1 MRRAAVVVTIVV
13 LALTGSAAA
22 WYAFA
27 FVYGIAVELDH
38 SSELAELTPQPQST
52 IVYDREGKP
61 AFTFFVEQRIEIPLD
76 RVSPKMVDAI
86 LAVEDQRFY
95 SHHGLDPIRIAA
107 AARNN
112 FRASRIVEGGSTITQ
127 QLARASSRLSPRRT
141 FDRKIREAMIASR
154 LEQRYSKKDILE
166 AYLNAVY
173 FGEGFY
179 GVEAASRGYFGK
191 PALDLEAHEAA
202 LLAAIVRSPS
212 NYAPCTSPKKAV
224 ARRDLVLRLMLEQG
238 RLSAEGFSAAVARPI
253 PNGLHRPAQSP
264 ALTAAT
270 TSTGQYFEEELRRQ
284 LVERFGNDRV
294 LRGGLRVHSTYD
306 PKLQRLAEQAIRT
319 RLAELTKGRKAKDLQ
334 GSLVAMDP
342 LTGDVVAL
350 VGGRD
355 FSESRFNRATQARR
369 QAGSAFKP
377 IIYAAALER
386 GYAPGTMLRDL
397 DTPITSYGPAW
408 LPAGDHE
415 SSEYTLRRA
424 LKVSSNRAAAQ
435 LMQQV
440 GMSTTIYYAQRLGIA
455 STLPTVPSLAL
466 GTGEVTLIEL
476 TAAYTAFANRGITSL
491 PRLFTRVEDADGVPL
506 FFQEENHT
514 RAISE
519 GTAYMMSSMLSD
531 VISGGTATGARS
543 SGFKLPAAGKTGTTD
558 DYSDAWFVGYTPHLI
573 TGVWFG
579 FDRPSPIAPRGFG
592 GTIAVPAWATFMKA
606 ATAGQGPDWY
616 QMPPDLEKVAIC
628 RLSGARATPA
638 CREEQVVDET
648 PVATTGAVDE
658 NGLPIVMP
666 VAPPRPLNQVYEDIF
681 PIGAVPP
688 DLCPIHGTAMS
699 APGYVATDASDAPAT
714 PMVDA
719 ALQQSSGSPV
729 MPIATSGSPATVRS
743 ANPRIYYEPVAGP
756 DGVVRMVKRQ
766 RY

>member
-1 MRRAAVVVTIVV
+1 
-13 LALTGSAAA
+13 
-22 WYAFA
+22 
-27 FVYGIAVELDH
+27 
-38 SSELAELTPQPQST
+38 
-52 IVYDREGKP
+52 
-61 AFTFFVEQRIEIPLD
+61 
-76 RVSPKMVDAI
+76 
-86 LAVEDQRFY
+86 
-95 SHHGLDPIRIAA
+95 
-107 AARNN
+107 
-112 FRASRIVEGGSTITQ
+112 
-127 QLARASSRLSPRRT
+127 
-141 FDRKIREAMIASR
+141 
-154 LEQRYSKKDILE
+154 
-166 AYLNAVY
+166 
-173 FGEGFY
+173 
-179 GVEAASRGYFGK
+179 
-191 PALDLEAHEAA
+191 
-202 LLAAIVRSPS
+202 
-212 NYAPCTSPKKAV
+212 
-224 ARRDLVLRLMLEQG
+224 
-238 RLSAEGFSAAVARPI
+238 
-253 PNGLHRPAQSP
+253 
-264 ALTAAT
+264 
-270 TSTGQYFEEELRRQ
+270 
-284 LVERFGNDRV
+284 
-294 LRGGLRVHSTYD
+294 
-306 PKLQRLAEQAIRT
+306 
-319 RLAELTKGRKAKDLQ
+319 
-334 GSLVAMDP
+334 MDP

-579 FDRPSPIAPRGFG
+579 FDRPSPIARPGFRRHDRRPGVGHLHEGGDRG
-592 GTIAVPAWATFMKA
+592 
-606 ATAGQGPDWY
+606 
-616 QMPPDLEKVAIC
+616 
-628 RLSGARATPA
+628 S
-638 CREEQVVDET
+638 
-648 PVATTGAVDE
+648 
-658 NGLPIVMP
+658 
-666 VAPPRPLNQVYEDIF
+666 
-681 PIGAVPP
+681 
-688 DLCPIHGTAMS
+688 
-699 APGYVATDASDAPAT
+699 
-714 PMVDA
+714 
-719 ALQQSSGSPV
+719 
-729 MPIATSGSPATVRS
+729 RS
-743 ANPRIYYEPVAGP
+743 
-756 DGVVRMVKRQ
+756 
-766 RY
+766 